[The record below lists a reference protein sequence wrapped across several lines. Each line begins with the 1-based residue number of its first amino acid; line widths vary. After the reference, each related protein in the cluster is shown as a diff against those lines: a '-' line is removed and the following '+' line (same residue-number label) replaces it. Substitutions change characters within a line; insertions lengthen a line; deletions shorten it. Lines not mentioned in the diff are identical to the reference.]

1 MTHSSTLTKSPH
13 PRGKSK
19 PARFTNHKIST
30 EKQEG
35 KHKPFFPKDIRPGTL
50 IVVEGQ
56 DGSGKSTQVR
66 ILQKLLES
74 NGFFVHFTEWN
85 SNLKVKPLTK
95 ALKKMDLKL
104 PATVFDPCATKTVG
118 QACDGTTALYAGT
131 YGGYKYMT
139 TPSDQPSS
147 TWGPNGETG
156 ITGKTDG
163 AANTA
168 ALLAL

>member
-1 MTHSSTLTKSPH
+1 MP
-13 PRGKSK
+13 
-19 PARFTNHKIST
+19 TNTNTPVKLLNT
-30 EKQEG
+30 
-35 KHKPFFPKDIRPGTL
+35 
-50 IVVEGQ
+50 VVE
-56 DGSGKSTQVR
+56 
-66 ILQKLLES
+66 
-74 NGFFVHFTEWN
+74 
-85 SNLKVKPLTK
+85 
-95 ALKKMDLKL
+95 
-104 PATVFDPCATKTVG
+104 PAATTAGATTTVAATTTVFDPCATKTVG